1 MSMSIRRGKA
11 AAIAA
16 TLLAVLT
23 GCATTTAETTTPSSP
38 AESSETETV
47 VEETVAK
54 INFGYIT
61 DFNGTSLLAIAKEL
75 GIWEKYNIDANYFTF
90 TNGPLQIQAMGTGD
104 LDFGYIGPGAFWLP
118 ASGAA
123 KHISVNTVGNSDR
136 VIVRA
141 DSGITSIEQLR
152 GKEVAYPAGTSGEQ
166 ILTLALEAAGMTLDD
181 ITPVIMD
188 PSTLVAAFSSG
199 QIEAAG
205 IWYPNVDV
213 IKQSVEIV
221 ELAGNADFQDKVAFP
236 NSFVASNLIVD
247 SDPDVVSRVQA
258 ALKEANDYRYNNMEA
273 TIELVAKQLG
283 LDVEVVTKDAAN
295 AKYLS
300 TAELEEITRDGTV
313 IKWLDALNTA
323 FVAAGRFDAIPD
335 ASTTFLID
343 SYLAATVR

>member
-23 GCATTTAETTTPSSP
+23 GCASAEVATPSSP
-38 AESSETETV
+38 AESSGTETV

-118 ASGAA
+118 ATGAA
-123 KHISVNTVGNSDR
+123 KFISVNTVGNSDR

-141 DSGITSIEQLR
+141 DSGITSMEQLR

-181 ITPVIMD
+181 IIPVIMD
-188 PSTLVAAFSSG
+188 PSTLVAAFSAG

-221 ELAGNADFQDKVAFP
+221 ELAGNADFEDKVAFP
-236 NSFVASNLIVD
+236 NAFVASNQIVET
-247 SDPDVVSRVQA
+247 DPDVVSRVQA

-273 TIELVAKQLG
+273 TIELVATQLG
-283 LDVEVVTKDAAN
+283 LDVEVVTKDSAN

-300 TAELEEITRDGTV
+300 TAELEAITSDGTV

-343 SYLAATVR
+343 SYLAATIR

>member
-1 MSMSIRRGKA
+1 MSISIRRGKA

-23 GCATTTAETTTPSSP
+23 GCASAETATPSSP
-38 AESSETETV
+38 VESSGTDSV

-61 DFNGTSLLAIAKEL
+61 DFNGTSLLAIAKEF

-90 TNGPLQIQAMGTGD
+90 TNGPLQIQAMGSGD

-118 ASGAA
+118 ATGEA
-123 KHISVNTVGNSDR
+123 KFITVNTVGNSDR

-141 DSGITSIEQLR
+141 DSGITSMEQLR

-166 ILTLALEAAGMTLDD
+166 ILTLALEAAGMTTAD
-181 ITPVIMD
+181 IIPVIMD
-188 PSTLVAAFSSG
+188 PSTLVAAFSAG
-199 QIEAAG
+199 KIEAAG

-221 ELAGNADFQDKVAFP
+221 ELAGNADFEDKVAFP
-236 NSFVASNLIVD
+236 NAFVASNIIVNEN
-247 SDPDVVSRVQA
+247 PDVVQRVQA
-258 ALKEANDYRYNNMEA
+258 ALKEANDYRYNNLDE
-273 TIELVAKQLG
+273 TIELVAAQLG
-283 LDVEVVTKDAAN
+283 LDVEVVTRDAAN

-300 TAELEEITRDGTV
+300 TAELEAITNDGTV
-313 IKWLDALNTA
+313 IKWLDSLNTA
-323 FVAAGRFDAIPD
+323 FVAAGRFEAIPD

-343 SYLAATVR
+343 SFLAATVR

>member
-1 MSMSIRRGKA
+1 MSMSIRRSKA
-11 AAIAA
+11 AAMAA

-23 GCATTTAETTTPSSP
+23 GCASAEVATPSSP
-38 AESSETETV
+38 AESSGTETV

-118 ASGAA
+118 ATGAA
-123 KHISVNTVGNSDR
+123 KFISVNTVGNSDR

-141 DSGITSIEQLR
+141 DSGITSMEQLR

-181 ITPVIMD
+181 IVPVIMD
-188 PSTLVAAFSSG
+188 PSTLVAAFSAG

-213 IKQSVEIV
+213 IKQSVEII
-221 ELAGNADFQDKVAFP
+221 ELAGNADFEDKVAFP
-236 NSFVASNLIVD
+236 NAFVASNQIVEA
-247 SDPDVVSRVQA
+247 DPDVVSRVQA
-258 ALKEANDYRYNNMEA
+258 ALKEANDYRYNNMDA

-283 LDVEVVTKDAAN
+283 LDVEVVAKDSAN

-300 TAELEEITRDGTV
+300 TAELEAITSDGTV
-313 IKWLDALNTA
+313 IKWLDALNTS
-323 FVAAGRFDAIPD
+323 FVAAGRFEAIPD

>member
-1 MSMSIRRGKA
+1 
-11 AAIAA
+11 
-16 TLLAVLT
+16 
-23 GCATTTAETTTPSSP
+23 
-38 AESSETETV
+38 V

-118 ASGAA
+118 ATGAA

-141 DSGITSIEQLR
+141 DSGITSMEQLR

-166 ILTLALEAAGMTLDD
+166 ILTLALEAAGMTMAD

-188 PSTLVAAFSSG
+188 PSTLVAAFSAG

-221 ELAGNADFQDKVAFP
+221 ELAGNADFVDKVAFP

-258 ALKEANDYRYNNMEA
+258 ALKEANDYRYNNMED

-283 LDVEVVTKDAAN
+283 LDVDVVTKDAAN
-295 AKYLS
+295 AQYLS
-300 TAELEEITRDGTV
+300 TAELEAITSDGTV

>member
-23 GCATTTAETTTPSSP
+23 GCASAEVATPSSP
-38 AESSETETV
+38 AESSGTETV

-75 GIWEKYNIDANYFTF
+75 SIWEKYNIDANYFTF

-141 DSGITSIEQLR
+141 DSGITSMEQLR

-166 ILTLALEAAGMTLDD
+166 ILTLALEAAGMTLED
-181 ITPVIMD
+181 IIPVIMD
-188 PSTLVAAFSSG
+188 PSTLVAAFSAG

-221 ELAGNADFQDKVAFP
+221 ELAGNADFEDKVAFP
-236 NSFVASNLIVD
+236 NSFVASNQIVET
-247 SDPDVVSRVQA
+247 DPDVVSRVQA
-258 ALKEANDYRYNNMEA
+258 ALKEANDYRYNNLDA

-300 TAELEEITRDGTV
+300 TAELEAITSDGTV

>member
-23 GCATTTAETTTPSSP
+23 GCASAETATPSSP
-38 AESSETETV
+38 AESSGTETA

-90 TNGPLQIQAMGTGD
+90 TNGPLQIQAMGSGD

-118 ASGAA
+118 ASGEA
-123 KHISVNTVGNSDR
+123 KFISINTVGNADR

-166 ILTLALEAAGMTLDD
+166 ILTLALEAAGMTLAD

-188 PSTLVAAFSSG
+188 PSTLVAAFSAG
-199 QIEAAG
+199 QIDAAG

-221 ELAGNADFQDKVAFP
+221 ELAGNADFEDKVAFP
-236 NSFVASNLIVD
+236 NAFVASNAMVADNPDIVQ
-247 SDPDVVSRVQA
+247 RVQA
-258 ALKEANDYRYNNMEA
+258 ALKEANDYRYNNLDS
-273 TIELVAKQLG
+273 TIEMVAKQLA

-300 TAELEEITRDGTV
+300 TAELEAITSDGTV
-313 IKWLDALNTA
+313 IKWLDALNA
-323 FVAAGRFDAIPD
+323 SFVVAGRFEAAPD

-343 SYLAATVR
+343 SFLAAEVR

>member
-1 MSMSIRRGKA
+1 MSMSIRRSKA
-11 AAIAA
+11 AAMAA

-23 GCATTTAETTTPSSP
+23 GCASAEVATPSSP
-38 AESSETETV
+38 SESSGTETV

-118 ASGAA
+118 ATGAA
-123 KHISVNTVGNSDR
+123 KFISVNTVGNADR

-141 DSGITSIEQLR
+141 DSGITSMEQLR

-181 ITPVIMD
+181 IVPVIMD
-188 PSTLVAAFSSG
+188 PSTLVAAFSAG

-205 IWYPNVDV
+205 IWYPNVEV
-213 IKQSVEIV
+213 IKQAVEIV
-221 ELAGNADFQDKVAFP
+221 ELAGNADFEDKVAFP
-236 NSFVASNLIVD
+236 NAFVASNQIVEA
-247 SDPDVVSRVQA
+247 DPDVVSRVQA
-258 ALKEANDYRYNNMEA
+258 ALKEANDYRYNNMDA

-283 LDVEVVTKDAAN
+283 LDVEVVTKDASN

-300 TAELEEITRDGTV
+300 TAELEAITSDGTV
-313 IKWLDALNTA
+313 IKWLDALNTS
-323 FVAAGRFDAIPD
+323 FVAAGRFEAIPD

>member
-23 GCATTTAETTTPSSP
+23 GCASAEVATPSSP
-38 AESSETETV
+38 AESSGTETV

-118 ASGAA
+118 ATGAA
-123 KHISVNTVGNSDR
+123 KFVSVNTVGNSDR

-141 DSGITSIEQLR
+141 DSGITSMEQLR

-166 ILTLALEAAGMTLDD
+166 ILTLALEAAGMTLED
-181 ITPVIMD
+181 IIPVIMD
-188 PSTLVAAFSSG
+188 PSTLVAAFSAG

-221 ELAGNADFQDKVAFP
+221 ELAGNADFEDKVAFP
-236 NSFVASNLIVD
+236 NAFVASNQIVE

-258 ALKEANDYRYNNMEA
+258 ALKEANDYRYSNMDA
-273 TIELVAKQLG
+273 TIELVAAQLG

-300 TAELEEITRDGTV
+300 TAELEAITSDGTV

>member
-1 MSMSIRRGKA
+1 MSMSIRRGTA

-23 GCATTTAETTTPSSP
+23 GCAPAQVATPSSP
-38 AESSETETV
+38 AESSGTETV

-118 ASGAA
+118 ATGAA

-141 DSGITSIEQLR
+141 DSGITSMEQLR

-166 ILTLALEAAGMTLDD
+166 ILTLALEAAGMTMAD

-188 PSTLVAAFSSG
+188 PSTLVAAFSAG

-221 ELAGNADFQDKVAFP
+221 ELAGNADFVDKVAFP

-258 ALKEANDYRYNNMEA
+258 ALKEANDYRYNNMED

-283 LDVEVVTKDAAN
+283 LDVDVVTKDAAN
-295 AKYLS
+295 AQYLS
-300 TAELEEITRDGTV
+300 TAELEAITRDGTV

>member
-1 MSMSIRRGKA
+1 MSMLIRRGKA

-23 GCATTTAETTTPSSP
+23 GCSTTAETVTPSSP
-38 AESSETETV
+38 AESSGTETA
-47 VEETVAK
+47 VEETVAT

-61 DFNGTSLLAIAKEL
+61 DFNGTSLLAIANEMD
-75 GIWEKYNIDANYFTF
+75 IWEKYNIDANYFTF

-118 ASGAA
+118 ATGEA
-123 KHISVNTVGNSDR
+123 KFISVNTVGNSDR

-141 DSGITSIEQLR
+141 DSGITSMEELR

-166 ILTLALEAAGMTLDD
+166 ILTLALEAAGMTIDD

-199 QIEAAG
+199 QIDAAG

-213 IKQSVEIV
+213 IKQSVEII
-221 ELAGNADFQDKVAFP
+221 ELAGNADFADTVAFP
-236 NSFVASNLIVD
+236 NAFVGSNIIVTEQ
-247 SDPDVVSRVQA
+247 PDVVERVQA
-258 ALKEANDYRYNNMEA
+258 ALKEANDYRYSNMDA

-283 LDVEVVTKDAAN
+283 LDVEVVTRDAAG
-295 AKYLS
+295 ASYLS
-300 TAELEEITRDGTV
+300 TAELEEITSDGTV
-313 IKWLDALNTA
+313 IKWLDALNTS

-343 SYLAATVR
+343 SFLSATVR